1 MYPAVPRT
9 RPAPV
14 CGVVSRCVTPAYRV
28 WTLDQL
34 RKPEVEDLR
43 TALGSHED
51 VVRLQIAVNDAF
63 GMCSRETKRDLCGEV
78 RRFAKRKGPLPQH
91 RCQRLAFEQ
100 FRHDVRD
107 AAVHANVE
115 HRHDVRVVEC
125 GRYPRLL
132 FETPQ
137 TVGALGKRRRQHFHG
152 DTAVQAR
159 VERAVDL
166 AHATCAEG
174 LADFV
179 GAQPRAGR
187 DSHGVIIATRSSPT
201 PRAFAR
207 LGQRTE
213 APPDRDSGFTCQLRR
228 MADSSSAL
236 IAFLNRAPGWPL
248 TRRSHSAHVACR
260 IGVPPTRLRYEYAER
275 ADAPPPA
282 DAGRR
287 LGTVVSSGRSKIAT
301 P

>member
-1 MYPAVPRT
+1 MPGEHFVEDRAKRKDVGAVVGGFPTYLLRGHVPGGSKDQT
-9 RPAPV
+9 GAGRRRGDEVRDASV
-14 CGVVSRCVTPAYRV
+14 RV

-78 RRFAKRKGPLPQH
+78 RRLAKGKGPLPQH
-91 RCQRLAFEQ
+91 RCQRLAFEKL
-100 FRHDVRD
+100 RHDLRD

-115 HRHDVRVVEC
+115 HRHDVWVVEC

-137 TVGALGKRRRQHFHG
+137 TVGAIGKRRRQHFHG

-187 DSHGVIIATRSSPT
+187 DSHGVIIAARTPPT
-201 PRAFAR
+201 PRASR
-207 LGQRTE
+207 S
-213 APPDRDSGFTCQLRR
+213 PVSGPRPH
-228 MADSSSAL
+228 L
-236 IAFLNRAPGWPL
+236 IE
-248 TRRSHSAHVACR
+248 
-260 IGVPPTRLRYEYAER
+260 IQ
-275 ADAPPPA
+275 D
-282 DAGRR
+282 
-287 LGTVVSSGRSKIAT
+287 
-301 P
+301 

>member
-1 MYPAVPRT
+1 MDDAIEMWRNRASGQRGRILLEDRGHAFDRGIAGKGAMPGEHFVEDRAKRKDVGAVVGGFPTNLLR
-9 RPAPV
+9 RHVP
-14 CGVVSRCVTPAYRV
+14 CGSKDQTGASRRRGGEVGDAGVRV

-78 RRFAKRKGPLPQH
+78 RRFAKRKGPLSQH

-100 FRHDVRD
+100 LRHDVRD

-125 GRYPRLL
+125 GRYPGLL

-137 TVGALGKRRRQHFHG
+137 TVGVLGKRRRQHFHG

-159 VERAVDL
+159 VQRAVDL
-166 AHATCAEG
+166 AHATCANG

-179 GAQPRAGR
+179 GTKPRACR
-187 DSHGVIIATRSSPT
+187 DSHRVIIATRWSV
-201 PRAFAR
+201 
-207 LGQRTE
+207 E
-213 APPDRDSGFTCQLRR
+213 A
-228 MADSSSAL
+228 AL
-236 IAFLNRAPGWPL
+236 IAG
-248 TRRSHSAHVACR
+248 VAA
-260 IGVPPTRLRYEYAER
+260 LL
-275 ADAPPPA
+275 D
-282 DAGRR
+282 
-287 LGTVVSSGRSKIAT
+287 
-301 P
+301 